1 MIFSYR
7 WDHDPFLGDIVEE
20 NGEKFVF
27 GRGAIDDKHSLMGI
41 LQALDVILTKGQRPQ
56 RSFYIG
62 FGHDEEIGGHQGA
75 GHIAPLLETMLN
87 ENDEE
92 LDFLLDEG
100 MTVMQGVVPGV
111 ADPVI
116 YIGVVE
122 KGWAMLELTVEGEQK
137 HSSTPPR
144 HSAPGSYCQLY

>member
-1 MIFSYR
+1 MHFQFR
-7 WDHDPFLGDIVEE
+7 WDYDPFLGDFVEE
-20 NGEKFVF
+20 DGEKYIF

-41 LQALDVILTKGQRPQ
+41 LQALESILEKGNRPQ
-56 RSFYIG
+56 RSFYMA
-62 FGHDEEIGGHQGA
+62 FGHDEEISGKEGA
-75 GHIAPLLETMLN
+75 AHIAPVLEKMLH
-87 ENDEE
+87 ENNEE

-111 ADPVI
+111 SDPVI

-122 KGWAMLELTVEGEQK
+122 KGWAMLEMTVEGEQK

-144 HSAPGSYCQLY
+144 HSAPGQ

>member
-1 MIFSYR
+1 
-7 WDHDPFLGDIVEE
+7 
-20 NGEKFVF
+20 
-27 GRGAIDDKHSLMGI
+27 MGI
-41 LQALDVILTKGQRPQ
+41 LQALESILQQGSRPQ
-56 RSFYIG
+56 RSFYIAL
-62 FGHDEEIGGHQGA
+62 GHDEEISGHQGA
-75 GHIAPLLETMLN
+75 AYIAPVLENMLS
-87 ENDEE
+87 ENNEE

-144 HSAPGSYCQLY
+144 QSAPGYSMFLHFIF